1 MTIVDRAWRGTRW
14 LQRGLTLIELMVVI
28 AIMAILIAAGAV
40 GIAAIRGAD
49 IDATGKVVAGAM
61 TYLSSRA
68 VHDNKTYRLVLDLD
82 QKRFW
87 SETTNS
93 DDPCARFVPED
104 ADAGL
109 SEDDKEAAKERAA
122 EAAKAEDGEA
132 PAEPAFAQ
140 KKDALLQKQFEPGT
154 NVTAVLTSHHTA
166 PQTEGRAV
174 IYFYPNGQAERALV
188 WIGGKNDESPTGWAA
203 EITIELHSL
212 GRVTFHSN
220 PVDEGNFDLSAN
232 EDLK

>member
-1 MTIVDRAWRGTRW
+1 
-14 LQRGLTLIELMVVI
+14 MVVI
-28 AIMAILIAAGAV
+28 AIMAIVIAAGAV

-49 IDATGKVVAGAM
+49 IDATGQVIAGAM

-68 VHDNKTYRLVLDLD
+68 VHDNQTYRLVLDLD

-93 DDPCARFVPED
+93 DDPCARFSPED

-109 SEDDKEAAKERAA
+109 SDEEKDAAKDKAA
-122 EAAKAEDGEA
+122 QAAKAEDGEVA
-132 PAEPAFAQ
+132 AEPAFAQ
-140 KKDALLQKQFEPGT
+140 KKGALLQKKFEPGT

-188 WIGGKNDESPTGWAA
+188 WVGGKSDESPTGWAA

-220 PVDEGNFDLSAN
+220 PVDERDFDLSAN